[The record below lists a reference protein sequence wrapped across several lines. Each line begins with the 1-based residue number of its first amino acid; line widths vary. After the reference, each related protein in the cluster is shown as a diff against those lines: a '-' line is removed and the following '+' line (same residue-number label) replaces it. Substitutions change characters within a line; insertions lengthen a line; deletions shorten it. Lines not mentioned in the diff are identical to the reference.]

1 VTPDHDL
8 TLAFT
13 RMLAGPM
20 DYTPG
25 GFNNATPAEFEPR
38 NVKPMVMS
46 TRAHQLALY
55 VVFESGLQML
65 ADYPEAYRGQ
75 QGFEFLKAVPNV
87 WDETRVVG
95 GRPGEYITVA
105 RRSGREWHVGSITGS
120 HPSEVDLPLEFL
132 GRGDFIAEIYSDAPD
147 ADSNPKHAVKEEKP
161 VSAAT
166 TLRVKMVWGGGQAIR
181 LRPAH

>member
-1 VTPDHDL
+1 
-8 TLAFT
+8 
-13 RMLAGPM
+13 
-20 DYTPG
+20 
-25 GFNNATPAEFEPR
+25 
-38 NVKPMVMS
+38 
-46 TRAHQLALY
+46 
-55 VVFESGLQML
+55 
-65 ADYPEAYRGQ
+65 
-75 QGFEFLKAVPNV
+75 
-87 WDETRVVG
+87 
-95 GRPGEYITVA
+95 
-105 RRSGREWHVGSITGS
+105 VGSITGS